1 VYYYSLG
8 PCERNGTL
16 ALLKLFLF
24 RTKILTHNLRYKI
37 FEIVFTFMS
46 PSNIF
51 FKQKH
56 KRAFQ
61 KTFKDR
67 GKKVFK
73 FPSHATINNK
83 IEESHQ
89 LGFIGIWYQ
98 VDITSYFGHG
108 QSQMPRCHMFI
119 QIACLLE
126 MVFSSHAYSFVRWW
140 KAVPNLRFKL

>member
-1 VYYYSLG
+1 
-8 PCERNGTL
+8 
-16 ALLKLFLF
+16 LKLFL
-24 RTKILTHNLRYKI
+24 LLCHL
-37 FEIVFTFMS
+37 
-46 PSNIF
+46 
-51 FKQKH
+51 
-56 KRAFQ
+56 RAFFSNKNIKEPSKKHL
-61 KTFKDR
+61 KTENKI
-67 GKKVFK
+67 K